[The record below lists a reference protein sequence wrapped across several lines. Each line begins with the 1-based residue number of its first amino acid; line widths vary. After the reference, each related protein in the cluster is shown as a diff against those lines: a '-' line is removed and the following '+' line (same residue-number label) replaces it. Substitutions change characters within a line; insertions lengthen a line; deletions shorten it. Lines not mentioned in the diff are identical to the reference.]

1 MSAKYKSPSFL
12 LPNELNTDTNTSLS
26 EDRASMYSMDFD
38 GTQAVSQGVGNF
50 TSFNGVSECSVSIWF
65 KSSTSG
71 QGPYKWFF
79 NVPATTTGNH
89 GFGIYPRGTFLKFHS
104 YTSTSSPNLTEVEID
119 FGGSQWDGNWHHLVL
134 TYKNGVGLRGY
145 YDSVLQFTNTSATG
159 TITAGG
165 EELAIGNFS
174 QTGSSGIISKIDEVT
189 AFTYALTDGGVSVGS
204 SAASGS
210 NVYNLYNSGS
220 PASTVTVLNLN
231 PVVYYPLGE
240 QAQNTGY
247 LGNEITN
254 GWQFPNGVLQD
265 YVIDFDGSNQY
276 INAGVISALSNVSEY
291 SISLWAN
298 IDTGASGTLRFFGNR
313 ESSSPYNGIGLDI
326 DLSSSLYFYLNGGP
340 SYPVVQ
346 VSNIS
351 NYVTAGTWF
360 NLVCTFNTGQAYVFI
375 DGVQRGS
382 ATGSSTADT
391 TTNPLY
397 IGADPINTGS
407 YFDGQISNF
416 VLWSSDQSANIAN
429 IYNNGSPQTTY
440 TVTPQNWWKLN
451 ADSVYT
457 PSAPNYTTALNFD
470 GNNDLVNANSVISS
484 ISSSTTGTV
493 SGWIKYTTGGSAA
506 YMITFT
512 SNTNTSQQYLT
523 FQGNSNGVAFAQL
536 KDRWIL
542 QTNNTAFASGNWYHF
557 TVTQNGTEPKIYI
570 NGTEYSNGNGATL
583 TTYGGTD
590 GTEWW
595 PDLSNFN
602 TVTIGGMIWNS
613 GGTVYTNYGNQDLSN
628 ISIFNSA
635 LTATQIST
643 LFNFGTPETN
653 ISFSPTAWWKL
664 NDQTAITDSSGNGN
678 TGTNNGATDV
688 SSGVA
693 FTPSWKIPDASGTS
707 NGVSTTL
714 PSTALQQSDL
724 QFDSPYSNY
733 SLSFD
738 GTGDYIDCGTSLGN
752 TFGSSVSNMTISLW
766 YKNETGSNEG
776 LFTIMSSITAQTT
789 APFAISYNT
798 NSIYVWF
805 GSTDY
810 NYYSQTLDSNW
821 HHLSI
826 VKNGT
831 SLTTY
836 IDGSSVS
843 PSGTSGSIPAT
854 IDTTN
859 KKTFIGIYYSA
870 SFGYNGKIDET
881 AIFNT
886 ALTSAQVL
894 EIYNNGRPK
903 DLTTFSGTAPIS
915 WWRLGEN
922 AYFNNNSFTVPN
934 SITGAGDGIGSGS
947 ITTMISADA
956 PGTYANGIGTNLDII
971 DRVGDAPLSVANSQS
986 YNMIPDD
993 KVPYVP
999 GYVGLQTTNVFE
1011 MTFDGTNYF
1020 NAGNASSL
1028 NWGTGDGSVSCWF
1041 KTSYNAPGVQDL
1053 VINGSYASGG
1063 KGYILY
1069 LDSSERVGFYLD
1081 DNSSPSGVLSTSS
1094 VNDGD
1099 WHHVVGVRDSGTM
1112 KLYLDGSEITTGT
1125 DNTGNI
1131 DISDP
1136 LIIGAGQAFG
1146 GSVGNF
1152 FNGQIDEVAIFDK
1165 ALTADQIKFD
1175 LYSATTAGKT
1185 ADIENNTNLPTPLA
1199 WYRMGD

>member
-12 LPNELNTDTNTSLS
+12 LPNELNTSANTANDTGINSL
-26 EDRASMYSMDFD
+26 YSMNFD
-38 GTQAVSQGVGNF
+38 GSSQYINTGF
-50 TSFNGVSECSVSIWF
+50 TI
-65 KSSTSG
+65 SSTSS
-71 QGPYKWFF
+71 YTLSAWFK
-79 NVPATTTGNH
+79 TTTTNQDRIILGDFNSSAQNTSARAIL
-89 GFGIYPRGTFLKFHS
+89 GFNGTRIYLNMGDGTSQDNNYGSGYNASS
-104 YTSTSSPNLTEVEID
+104 Y
-119 FGGSQWDGNWHHLVL
+119 FDGNWHLYTLTINGFTQKAYLDGTLVE
-134 TYKNGVGLRGY
+134 TWTSSVSAGTAGERGY
-145 YDSVLQFTNTSATG
+145 TIGRYGDFASTNYFNG
-159 TITAGG
+159 
-165 EELAIGNFS
+165 
-174 QTGSSGIISKIDEVT
+174 QIDEV
-189 AFTYALTDGGVSVGS
+189 AIFNKALNTTEIAALYDGT
-204 SAASGS
+204 GS
-210 NVYNLYNSGS
+210 NIRPSNLM
-220 PASTVTVLNLN
+220 ASNLN
-231 PVVYYPLGE
+231 PIAYYPLGE

-247 LGNEITN
+247 LDPNSPGNDISGSE
-254 GWQFPNGVLQD
+254 WQFPNGVLQD

-298 IDTGASGTLRFFGNR
+298 INTGASGTLRLFGNR
-313 ESSSPYNGIGLDI
+313 ESSSPYNGIGADI
-326 DLSSSLYFYLNGGP
+326 NLSASLYFYLNGGP

-382 ATGSSTADT
+382 GTGSSTADT

-429 IYNNGSPQTTY
+429 IYNNGSPQTIY

-470 GNNDLVNANSVISS
+470 GSNTEYIDTNFTGLNNASTATISAWMNIPVFTNLYALGNLQIDGGTYKGIGFNPSTSIAFVYVNNNTSGVAYFSFNPSNYYSAGNWFNIVFVFDGSESGTDRLKVYIDKNLV
-484 ISSSTTGTV
+484 TGTW
-493 SGWIKYTTGGSAA
+493 SGTPLNVLETS
-506 YMITFT
+506 T
-512 SNTNTSQQYLT
+512 SNFLI
-523 FQGNSNGVAFAQL
+523 GNDGQL
-536 KDRWIL
+536 SAPYFTGQIS
-542 QTNNTAFASGNWYHF
+542 NTA
-557 TVTQNGTEPKIYI
+557 IY
-570 NGTEYSNGNGATL
+570 
-583 TTYGGTD
+583 
-590 GTEWW
+590 
-595 PDLSNFN
+595 N
-602 TVTIGGMIWNS
+602 T
-613 GGTVYTNYGNQDLSN
+613 
-628 ISIFNSA
+628 A
-635 LTATQIST
+635 LTATQVST
-643 LFNFGTPETN
+643 LFNFGTPETA
-653 ISFSPTAWWKL
+653 ISFSPQAWWKL
-664 NDQTAITDSSGNGN
+664 NDQTAITDYSGNGH
-678 TGTNNGATDV
+678 TGTNNGATDIP
-688 SSGVA
+688 SGVA
-693 FTPSWKIPDASGTS
+693 VTPSWKIPDASGTS

-724 QFDSPYSNY
+724 QFNSPFSNF

-752 TFGSSVSNMTISLW
+752 TLGSSVSNMTISLW

-922 AYFNNNSFTVPN
+922 AYFDNNIFTVPN
-934 SITGAGDGIGSGS
+934 SISGAPNGVGSGTV
-947 ITTMISADA
+947 TTMLSADA

-971 DRVGDAPLSVANSQS
+971 DRVGDASLSVANSQS

-999 GYVGLQTTNVFE
+999 GYVGAQTTNAFE
-1011 MTFDGTNYF
+1011 MTFDGVDDYIDANKTIQSNLDFSVSVWINPNASDLQILGTREEATGASSSKGFILQTNSSNQIRARLFTTTSTITEISGGTVSTGVWSQVAMTYVSSSKVLKIYVNGTEVGSVTGTVIPVVSPDNLNIGRAGVGGLYHYF
-1020 NAGNASSL
+1020 N
-1028 NWGTGDGSVSCWF
+1028 
-1041 KTSYNAPGVQDL
+1041 
-1053 VINGSYASGG
+1053 G
-1063 KGYILY
+1063 K
-1069 LDSSERVGFYLD
+1069 
-1081 DNSSPSGVLSTSS
+1081 
-1094 VNDGD
+1094 
-1099 WHHVVGVRDSGTM
+1099 
-1112 KLYLDGSEITTGT
+1112 
-1125 DNTGNI
+1125 
-1131 DISDP
+1131 
-1136 LIIGAGQAFG
+1136 
-1146 GSVGNF
+1146 
-1152 FNGQIDEVAIFDK
+1152 IDEVAIFDK

-1175 LYSATTAGKT
+1175 LYSATTSGKT
-1185 ADIENNTNLPTPLA
+1185 ADIENNTNLPTPVA